1 MEILL
6 LRKNDNNTSVLQVFV
21 SVQGNAGQICGDLGD
36 DKKSFLKK
44 GTLKKNIGKYRYA
57 EYIYCLVFR
66 LMVS

>member
-36 DKKSFLKK
+36 DKKKVSEK
-44 GTLKKNIGKYRYA
+44 GTLKNAFCTLAG
-57 EYIYCLVFR
+57 LR
-66 LMVS
+66 LH

>member
-36 DKKSFLKK
+36 DKKRFLKK
-44 GTLKKNIGKYRYA
+44 EL
-57 EYIYCLVFR
+57 
-66 LMVS
+66 